1 MPVFVYEVLIDGEWE
16 QLEMT
21 LQTRRMFIQFLLQEW
36 IRGNLSL
43 TGLGGFLSGAGEDVD
58 SLPEAHML
66 RLAATVMTTIKEGV
80 EAETR
85 FLDAIV
91 NTVRILSAEPS
102 PYDDQ
107 EAAAEEEDPFPVE

>member
-21 LQTRRMFIQFLLQEW
+21 IQTRRMFIQFLLQEW

-43 TGLGGFLSGAGEDVD
+43 TGLGEDVD

-107 EAAAEEEDPFPVE
+107 EAAAEEEDPFPVEE